1 MEYCFFYH
9 KTYDM
14 YKLLLLFF
22 IGMNQLLFSQDNFKD
37 QFTVFTAESKALG
50 KIEYCTFNSSIN
62 KRKPLLIFIHG
73 SGNFPTFH
81 YRNDLKQ
88 YAWSAFSI
96 LQKYK
101 DDYHVLFVNKPG
113 IPLFD
118 TIQIDPKTGH
128 FDYPQNDEFDRH
140 YSLDWRALAASMIID
155 RAVKDLLVDRTK
167 IVVMGHSQGGQVAPK
182 IAKLNQKVTHVVML
196 NCNVLNHL
204 YDFILQERLASF
216 KGEQSFETTQSNIDS
231 LYADYQKIFD
241 NPTSFKDSWNNET
254 YLRWASFSTETPL
267 ENMLKLKVPILLV
280 AGGRDIWNSFVMNSD
295 YAKIEF
301 MSRGKNNLTYKVFP
315 NANHFLQN
323 ESLDQGKTTTTD
335 IKPQVFDYIMS
346 WISSSK

>member
-1 MEYCFFYH
+1 
-9 KTYDM
+9 M

-216 KGEQSFETTQSNIDS
+216 
-231 LYADYQKIFD
+231 
-241 NPTSFKDSWNNET
+241 
-254 YLRWASFSTETPL
+254 
-267 ENMLKLKVPILLV
+267 
-280 AGGRDIWNSFVMNSD
+280 
-295 YAKIEF
+295 
-301 MSRGKNNLTYKVFP
+301 
-315 NANHFLQN
+315 
-323 ESLDQGKTTTTD
+323 
-335 IKPQVFDYIMS
+335 
-346 WISSSK
+346 

>member
-1 MEYCFFYH
+1 MCIR
-9 KTYDM
+9 D
-14 YKLLLLFF
+14 
-22 IGMNQLLFSQDNFKD
+22 S
-37 QFTVFTAESKALG
+37 
-50 KIEYCTFNSSIN
+50 
-62 KRKPLLIFIHG
+62 
-73 SGNFPTFH
+73 
-81 YRNDLKQ
+81 
-88 YAWSAFSI
+88 
-96 LQKYK
+96 
-101 DDYHVLFVNKPG
+101 
-113 IPLFD
+113 
-118 TIQIDPKTGH
+118 
-128 FDYPQNDEFDRH
+128 
-140 YSLDWRALAASMIID
+140 
-155 RAVKDLLVDRTK
+155 
-167 IVVMGHSQGGQVAPK
+167 SQGGQVAPK

-323 ESLDQGKTTTTD
+323 ETLDQGKTTTID